1 MLKSGRGLLRSALLA
16 ALLATFLINSA
27 SAATLTTLGP
37 GSRGEAV
44 VTLKNELNEKGY
56 YTVKNDASDVYTA
69 SLKSAVGVFQKANN
83 IQPAQMKYGYADE
96 QTQIRAASDD
106 AVLYAE
112 YIEKQMDAQL
122 QPGGSGDYV
131 KKAQRQL
138 IKLGYYAGKIDGKY
152 RSSTVAA
159 VKFFEKA
166 NSLVEDGIADRDTR
180 TVLYSSDAKTR
191 AKYEEDNYLTPLSL
205 GAKGDQVK
213 KLQEQ
218 LSNLGF
224 YWDKPSEVYDAQT
237 KYSVKFFQEANGFS
251 VTGTASKTLRA
262 KINGDSCVTFDEYT
276 KNMQLVQISSSA
288 KPGIKVAVLQL
299 KLKELG
305 YYKGV
310 ITGAYSSSVIT
321 AVRTF
326 QIFNNM
332 KSQYVTGKANTET
345 RKLMLNETAK
355 TFGEVCGDDTLKLGD
370 KSAEVQRMKARLQKL
385 GYYKGTVNDEYDS
398 LAVSAVKLFQR
409 YNGFYPSGVAY
420 TNVLVKLYDDSAV
433 TYTNAHIE
441 KMIEVAYYF
450 FDKETPYHNPAN
462 PPYSFDC
469 STFTAYCLGKA
480 GVHVTSGVVNQGHS
494 NIGRRIKIT
503 DNKNYK
509 ELRRGDLLY
518 FYTPTDDDK
527 PNLKKVPGH
536 AAIYLGDNK
545 FIHASSG
552 QGKVTISGF
561 KTYNERKYG
570 PWFVWAIR
578 VWE

>member
-1 MLKSGRGLLRSALLA
+1 M
-16 ALLATFLINSA
+16 
-27 SAATLTTLGP
+27 
-37 GSRGEAV
+37 
-44 VTLKNELNEKGY
+44 
-56 YTVKNDASDVYTA
+56 
-69 SLKSAVGVFQKANN
+69 
-83 IQPAQMKYGYADE
+83 
-96 QTQIRAASDD
+96 
-106 AVLYAE
+106 
-112 YIEKQMDAQL
+112 
-122 QPGGSGDYV
+122 
-131 KKAQRQL
+131 
-138 IKLGYYAGKIDGKY
+138 
-152 RSSTVAA
+152 
-159 VKFFEKA
+159 KFFEKA

-385 GYYKGTVNDEYDS
+385 GYYKGTVTDEYDS
-398 LAVSAVKLFQR
+398 VAVSAVKLFQR
-409 YNGFYPSGVAY
+409 YNGFYPAWCSIHERFG
-420 TNVLVKLYDDSAV
+420 
-433 TYTNAHIE
+433 
-441 KMIEVAYYF
+441 
-450 FDKETPYHNPAN
+450 ET
-462 PPYSFDC
+462 
-469 STFTAYCLGKA
+469 L
-480 GVHVTSGVVNQGHS
+480 
-494 NIGRRIKIT
+494 
-503 DNKNYK
+503 
-509 ELRRGDLLY
+509 
-518 FYTPTDDDK
+518 
-527 PNLKKVPGH
+527 
-536 AAIYLGDNK
+536 
-545 FIHASSG
+545 
-552 QGKVTISGF
+552 
-561 KTYNERKYG
+561 
-570 PWFVWAIR
+570 
-578 VWE
+578 